1 MVGIKAMFGMKSVMK
16 VFDDVIEGHK
26 EKMIEVLQYEGE
38 AFVNRARMN
47 NTYWD
52 ETGNLRSSIGYAIV
66 FNGIVVHQNF
76 KLSGSGGDRETG
88 KLEAMDLASD
98 LAEEYNRGW
107 VLIGIAGM
115 DYAAAVES
123 RGFDVIT
130 NSANQVDIKQ
140 YFNND
145 ISI

>member
-1 MVGIKAMFGMKSVMK
+1 MADIKAMFGMKSVMK

-38 AFVNRARMN
+38 AFVNRARTN

-52 ETGNLRSSIGYAIV
+52 ETGNLRSSIGYVIV
-66 FNGIVVHQNF
+66 FNGIVVDQNF
-76 KLSGSGGDRETG
+76 KLSGSGSDKETG
-88 KLEAMDLASD
+88 KLEAMNLASD
-98 LAEEYNRGW
+98 LAGKYNRGW